1 MDAGLS
7 GFLFLD
13 WVALYFRIR
22 WHFSP
27 EYAFATRGLC
37 SDVLREVFASHD
49 LYTSIEVLKE
59 LRGVLKNKFGF
70 PENLIKK
77 IFLLLQRE
85 ANMAYSQEQVEIH
98 IKDKADIPIVNAAMA
113 AGIHVFVTG
122 DKELQDLARIGN
134 LKIISPRKFWEIL
147 KIQ

>member
-1 MDAGLS
+1 MKV
-7 GFLFLD
+7 FLD
-13 WVALYFRIR
+13 TNVLA
-22 WHFSP
+22 S
-27 EYAFATRGLC
+27 AFATRGLC

-134 LKIISPRKFWEIL
+134 LEIISPRKFWELL

>member
-1 MDAGLS
+1 MKV
-7 GFLFLD
+7 FLD
-13 WVALYFRIR
+13 TNVLA
-22 WHFSP
+22 S
-27 EYAFATRGLC
+27 AFATRGLC

-59 LRGVLKNKFGF
+59 LRGVLNNKFAF

>member
-1 MDAGLS
+1 MKV
-7 GFLFLD
+7 FLD
-13 WVALYFRIR
+13 TNVLA
-22 WHFSP
+22 S
-27 EYAFATRGLC
+27 AFATRGLC

-70 PENLIKK
+70 PESLIKK

>member
-1 MDAGLS
+1 MKV
-7 GFLFLD
+7 FLD
-13 WVALYFRIR
+13 TNVLA
-22 WHFSP
+22 S
-27 EYAFATRGLC
+27 AFATRGLC

-49 LYTSIEVLKE
+49 LYTSIEVLDE
-59 LRGVLKNKFGF
+59 LRGVLKNKFGL

-98 IKDKADIPIVNAAMA
+98 IKDKADIPIVNAAIA

-122 DKELQDLARIGN
+122 DKELQDLERIGN
-134 LKIISPRKFWEIL
+134 LKIISPRKFWELL

>member
-1 MDAGLS
+1 MKV
-7 GFLFLD
+7 FLD
-13 WVALYFRIR
+13 TNVLA
-22 WHFSP
+22 S
-27 EYAFATRGLC
+27 AFATRGLC

-49 LYTSIEVLKE
+49 LYTSIEVLDE

-98 IKDKADIPIVNAAMA
+98 IKDKADIPIVNAAIA

-122 DKELQDLARIGN
+122 DKELQDLERIGN
-134 LKIISPRKFWEIL
+134 LKIISPRKFWELL

>member
-1 MDAGLS
+1 MKV
-7 GFLFLD
+7 FLD
-13 WVALYFRIR
+13 TNVLA
-22 WHFSP
+22 S
-27 EYAFATRGLC
+27 AFATRGLC

-49 LYTSIEVLKE
+49 LYTSIEVLDE
-59 LRGVLKNKFGF
+59 LRGVLKNKFGL

-85 ANMAYSQEQVEIH
+85 AKLARSQEEVEIH
-98 IKDKADIPIVNAAMA
+98 IKDKADIPIVNAAIA

-122 DKELQDLARIGN
+122 DKELQDLERIGN
-134 LKIISPRKFWEIL
+134 LKIISPRKFWELL

>member
-1 MDAGLS
+1 MKV
-7 GFLFLD
+7 FLD
-13 WVALYFRIR
+13 TNVLA
-22 WHFSP
+22 S
-27 EYAFATRGLC
+27 AFATRGLC

-122 DKELQDLARIGN
+122 DKELQGLARIGN

>member
-1 MDAGLS
+1 MKV
-7 GFLFLD
+7 FLD
-13 WVALYFRIR
+13 TNVLA
-22 WHFSP
+22 S
-27 EYAFATRGLC
+27 AFATRGLC

-98 IKDKADIPIVNAAMA
+98 INDKADIPIVNAAVA

-147 KIQ
+147 KTQ

>member
-1 MDAGLS
+1 MKV
-7 GFLFLD
+7 FLD
-13 WVALYFRIR
+13 TNVLA
-22 WHFSP
+22 S
-27 EYAFATRGLC
+27 AFATRGLC

-49 LYTSIEVLKE
+49 LCTSIEVLKE

-98 IKDKADIPIVNAAMA
+98 IKDKADIPILNAAVA
-113 AGIHVFVTG
+113 AGIHVFITG
-122 DKELQDLARIGN
+122 DKELQDFAKIGN
-134 LKIISPRKFWEIL
+134 IKIISPRKFWEIL

>member
-1 MDAGLS
+1 MKV
-7 GFLFLD
+7 FLD
-13 WVALYFRIR
+13 TNVLA
-22 WHFSP
+22 S
-27 EYAFATRGLC
+27 AFATRGLC

-59 LRGVLKNKFGF
+59 LRGVLKNRFGF

-85 ANMAYSQEQVEIH
+85 ANMAYSQEEVEIH

-113 AGIHVFVTG
+113 SGIHVFVTG
-122 DKELQDLARIGN
+122 DKELQDIARIGN

>member
-1 MDAGLS
+1 MKV
-7 GFLFLD
+7 FLD
-13 WVALYFRIR
+13 TNVLA
-22 WHFSP
+22 S
-27 EYAFATRGLC
+27 AFATRGLC

-98 IKDKADIPIVNAAMA
+98 IKDKTDIPIVNAAMA
-113 AGIHVFVTG
+113 AGIQVFVTG
-122 DKELQDLARIGN
+122 DKELQDHAKIGN
-134 LKIISPRKFWEIL
+134 LEIISPRKFWEIL
-147 KIQ
+147 KIR

>member
-1 MDAGLS
+1 MKV
-7 GFLFLD
+7 FLD
-13 WVALYFRIR
+13 TNVLA
-22 WHFSP
+22 S
-27 EYAFATRGLC
+27 AFATRGLC

>member
-1 MDAGLS
+1 MKV
-7 GFLFLD
+7 FLD
-13 WVALYFRIR
+13 TNVLA
-22 WHFSP
+22 S
-27 EYAFATRGLC
+27 AFATRGLC

-85 ANMAYSQEQVEIH
+85 ANMAYSQEQVKIH

-113 AGIHVFVTG
+113 AGIHVFVTE

>member
-1 MDAGLS
+1 MKV
-7 GFLFLD
+7 FLD
-13 WVALYFRIR
+13 TNVLA
-22 WHFSP
+22 S
-27 EYAFATRGLC
+27 AFATRGLC

-98 IKDKADIPIVNAAMA
+98 INDKADIPIVNAAVA
-113 AGIHVFVTG
+113 VGIHVFVTG

-147 KIQ
+147 KTQ

>member
-1 MDAGLS
+1 MKV
-7 GFLFLD
+7 FLD
-13 WVALYFRIR
+13 TNVLA
-22 WHFSP
+22 S
-27 EYAFATRGLC
+27 AFATRGLC

-49 LYTSIEVLKE
+49 LCTSIEVLKE
-59 LRGVLKNKFGF
+59 LRGVLNNKFAF